1 MFGSARSTT
10 YGLMYF
16 LVAFS
21 VMGVIVASQQ
31 YFILQS
37 EEKMMLV
44 RQTLDESFIV
54 TMKRMG
60 GESNPEL
67 AKELAHQK
75 TILEGNYS
83 SAATMIAQLKIRA
96 LTETIAWCVVFIIS
110 SWTLIINHRKQ
121 PTPDARHG
129 SSSARDSS

>member
-1 MFGSARSTT
+1 MFGSIRSTT

-21 VMGVIVASQQ
+21 VMGAVVASQQ

-54 TMKRMG
+54 TVQRMG

-75 TILEGNYS
+75 TILEGSYS
-83 SAATMIAQLKIRA
+83 SAAAMIAQLKIRA
-96 LTETIAWCVVFIIS
+96 LMETIGWVVVFIIS
-110 SWTLIINHRKQ
+110 SWTLIVNHRKQ
-121 PTPDARHG
+121 PATDAQHG
-129 SSSARDSS
+129 SSSG

>member
-1 MFGSARSTT
+1 MFGSTRSTT

-21 VMGVIVASQQ
+21 VMGVTVASQQ

-37 EEKMMLV
+37 EEKMTLA
-44 RQTLDESFIV
+44 RRTLDESFIV

-75 TILEGNYS
+75 TILEGSYS

-96 LTETIAWCVVFIIS
+96 LTETIGWCVVFIIS
-110 SWTLIINHRKQ
+110 SWTLIVNHRKQ
-121 PTPDARHG
+121 PTLDARHG
-129 SSSARDSS
+129 NSVE

>member
-1 MFGSARSTT
+1 
-10 YGLMYF
+10 MYF

-110 SWTLIINHRKQ
+110 SWTLIVNHRKQ

-129 SSSARDSS
+129 SSSGRD

>member
-1 MFGSARSTT
+1 MFGNTRSTT

-21 VMGVIVASQQ
+21 VIGGTVASQQ

-37 EEKMMLV
+37 EEKTMVV
-44 RQTLDESFIV
+44 RRTLDESFIV

-75 TILEGNYS
+75 TILEESYS

-96 LTETIAWCVVFIIS
+96 LMETVAWCVVFTIS
-110 SWTLIINHRKQ
+110 SWTLIVNHRKH
-121 PTPDARHG
+121 RRNG
-129 SSSARDSS
+129 GEMS